1 VRRVETGEITV
12 YFDNMDE
19 PVMRAVDKTFVS
31 GLVGVGTFDDTG
43 RFDDLRIYGERVDPK
58 R

>member
-1 VRRVETGEITV
+1 
-12 YFDNMDE
+12 MDE